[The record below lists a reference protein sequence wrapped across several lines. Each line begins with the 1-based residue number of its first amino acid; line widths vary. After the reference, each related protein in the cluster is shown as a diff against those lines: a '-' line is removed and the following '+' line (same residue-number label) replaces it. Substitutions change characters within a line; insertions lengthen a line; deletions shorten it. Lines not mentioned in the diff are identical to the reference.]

1 MASDTKRITVRIP
14 TELSDGLEKLV
25 ERGEFST
32 VSDAI
37 RTAITNLIEN
47 KNAPEHIHKVTVDL
61 PKKNVD
67 DIENLVNEGESINV
81 DDAIRTAVREYVK
94 DRIKQYKKEKLQM

>member
-14 TELSDGLEKLV
+14 TELSDGLDRLV
-25 ERGEFST
+25 DKGDFSN

-37 RTAITNLIEN
+37 RTAITNLIEE
-47 KNAPEHIHKVTVDL
+47 KNSPEHISKVTVEF

-67 DIENLVNEGESINV
+67 DIETLIQEGDSVNV
-81 DDAIRTAVREYVK
+81 DDAIRTAVREYIK
-94 DRIKQYKKEKLQM
+94 DRVEQYKKHKMQA

>member
-14 TELSDGLEKLV
+14 TDLSDGLERLV
-25 ERGEFST
+25 ELGEYST

-37 RTAITNLIEN
+37 RAAITNLIDN
-47 KNAPEHIHKVTVDL
+47 KNAPEHISKVTVDL

-94 DRIKQYKKEKLQM
+94 DRIEQYKRQKMQI

>member
-14 TELSDGLEKLV
+14 TDLSDGLEKLV
-25 ERGEFST
+25 DQGEFSN

-37 RTAITNLIEN
+37 RTAITKLIED
-47 KNAPEHIHKVTVDL
+47 KDSPEHISKVTVDL

-67 DIENLVNEGESINV
+67 DIESLISEGDSINV
-81 DDAIRTAVREYVK
+81 DDAIRTAVREYIK
-94 DRIKQYKKEKLQM
+94 DRIKQYKEQKIQM